1 MKTASEKN
9 IIQQIWR
16 TICRRLFLIIAVLL
30 LVVLSGMLAT
40 IMITPKFE
48 ATMSILISRDRIDP
62 QINPSDKSA
71 ETTPTLISDE
81 EFNSELELIES
92 SQVIAGVVNDLDL
105 VNNQKPK
112 PDTRFS
118 GFRNKFKTTIYKI
131 LGRESEAAAAVPDA
145 YADERTVN
153 QIGGGLSVTSNK
165 KSRVI
170 RVAYTDTDPDRAKKF
185 LESLYEKYVALHI
198 QISEKPQA
206 GQVFSKE
213 SDKYNTKL
221 NSSTKILK
229 NFDEQ
234 NGVSGAQGGVQREL
248 LLKQFYDAQ
257 AQASAADTEIR
268 ETEKRI
274 ASLKEKIAA
283 QPEQIQTGS
292 VSKYVSAV
300 DGMKNELTQLQQQ
313 RTQLMQKYQ
322 PNSRF
327 VTDNQ
332 QRIDQIKKS
341 IDEEL
346 KNPPQEKSFAL
357 NDLRRRLESDLTNAQ
372 TNISAL
378 RQRQTDLT
386 ARAAKLRTQVGF
398 INSKSIERTGLER
411 ERSVNEE
418 AYLLYQ
424 KKARENEISQALS
437 REQVMNFS
445 VVDAPRTN
453 GEQKSPKMLI
463 NLLVLIATGLFAGF
477 ASAVV
482 LEKITEGDEQTIN
495 SRSAL
500 EQRFDLPVLASIP
513 VILLPKDVEI
523 SAEPKRLNLPPVRSG
538 RKIQQ

>member
-9 IIQQIWR
+9 IIQQIGQ
-16 TICRRLFLIIAVLL
+16 TIYRRLFLIISILL
-30 LVVLSGMLAT
+30 LVVMSGMLAT
-40 IMITPKFE
+40 MMITPKFE
-48 ATMSILISRDRIDP
+48 ATMSILVSRDRIDP

-92 SQVIAGVVNDLDL
+92 SEVIAGVVQDLDL

-112 PDTRFS
+112 PDTKFS
-118 GFRNKFKTTIYKI
+118 TFRNKVKLSIYK
-131 LGRESEAAAAVPDA
+131 LTGREPEDSNAPPDTFAA
-145 YADERTVN
+145 ERTVG
-153 QIGGGLSVTSNK
+153 QVGGNLAVTSNK

-170 RVAYTDTDPDRAKKF
+170 RISYTDTDPVRAKKV
-185 LESLYEKYVALHI
+185 LESLYEKFVALHV

-221 NSSTKILK
+221 NSSTKVLK
-229 NFDEQ
+229 NFDAQ

-248 LLKQFYDAQ
+248 LLKQFYDTQ
-257 AQASAADTEIR
+257 AQAGATDTEVR

-313 RTQLMQKYQ
+313 RTQLLQKYQ

-341 IDEEL
+341 IDEEI

-378 RQRQTDLT
+378 RERQIDLT
-386 ARAAKLRTQVGF
+386 ARAAKLQTQVGF
-398 INSKSIERTGLER
+398 INSKSIERDGLER

-445 VVDAPRTN
+445 LVDAPRTN
-453 GEQKSPKMLI
+453 GEQKNPKMLT
-463 NLLVLIATGLFAGF
+463 NLLVLTAIGLFAGF

-482 LEKITEGDEQTIN
+482 LEKLTETGNQTIN
-495 SRSAL
+495 SRYAL
-500 EQRFDLPVLASIP
+500 EQHFDLPVLASIP
-513 VILLPKDVEI
+513 VILIPKNAEI
-523 SAEPKRLNLPPVRSG
+523 SAQPKRLNMPPFKKVG
-538 RKIQQ
+538 KI